1 MLKGSPK
8 ASTHKWGVFFVHP
21 SREADCP
28 RNLGQKSTPSEMGW
42 CTWLNKPVLWRL
54 TEKDPMSVNFFVKI
68 MRFPVSLGVLWVL
81 CFVNFSFR
89 APHGKT
95 TNTIQVQQDAAET
108 SAKTRSSKHR
118 CISPHRLRRFPWASS
133 NGPET
138 GSPLMFPQTSR
149 LGVNVEQIFRLP
161 KKVPKSQHSTSL
173 RGLGTIHGN
182 AMHVVFLFRIWM
194 VLNDV
199 KCNSLSKKP
208 AWILRAEFM
217 YFGWQYRCKG
227 TQYWLNG
234 MWGREVAVRLRRWL
248 LMNSLLQTYS
258 SLSMLIRQE
267 HATCPSDEKACNS
280 LWFNMK

>member
-1 MLKGSPK
+1 MGSLFLEL
-8 ASTHKWGVFFVHP
+8 FF
-21 SREADCP
+21 SGTTWEDNQYDSGAAGCS
-28 RNLGQKSTPSEMGW
+28 RNLRKNKVFKTSMHFTPPTASISVGIQRRPGNRESLDVPTDIAVRCKRRADFQTAKKGAKKPAFNISE
-42 CTWLNKPVLWRL
+42 
-54 TEKDPMSVNFFVKI
+54 
-68 MRFPVSLGVLWVL
+68 RFGDDSWQ
-81 CFVNFSFR
+81 C
-89 APHGKT
+89 
-95 TNTIQVQQDAAET
+95 
-108 SAKTRSSKHR
+108 
-118 CISPHRLRRFPWASS
+118 
-133 NGPET
+133 
-138 GSPLMFPQTSR
+138 
-149 LGVNVEQIFRLP
+149 
-161 KKVPKSQHSTSL
+161 
-173 RGLGTIHGN
+173 N
-182 AMHVVFLFRIWM
+182 ACCFLFRIWM
-194 VLNDV
+194 MLNDV